1 MPGKTRVWYL
11 FCLAVSGKLM
21 EFRNATRADC
31 PAIAELALMAG
42 EGIPAFFWEQARK
55 AGQTL
60 LEVGAQNAASDTEN
74 FSWRNTRLALIDNAI
89 AGMLLAYR
97 LPVVD
102 PDEGLAGYPAF
113 IRPLIELEWC
123 VPESFYINMLATYP
137 AYRNRSVGT
146 RLMEQVDSL
155 AGEAGCA
162 LSSLEVFD
170 ENTGALRLYQRL
182 GYEVIEQ
189 RPVIPHA
196 CHPYTGEIL
205 LLTRVVG

>member
-1 MPGKTRVWYL
+1 
-11 FCLAVSGKLM
+11 M
-21 EFRNATRADC
+21 EIRHATRADC
-31 PAIAELALMAG
+31 PAIAELALLAG
-42 EGIPAFFWEQARK
+42 EGIPAYFREQSRK
-55 AGQTL
+55 EGQSL
-60 LEVGAQNAASDTEN
+60 LEVGAHNAASDTEN
-74 FSWRNTRLALIDNAI
+74 FSWRNTHLALIDAAI

-97 LPVVD
+97 LPAAG
-102 PDEGLAGYPAF
+102 PDEDLEEYPVF

-155 AGEAGCA
+155 AGAAGCT
-162 LSSLEVFD
+162 LSSIEVFD

-189 RPVIPHA
+189 RPVVPHA

-205 LLTRVVG
+205 LLVRAVG